1 MGVMRYQ
8 RGMSCYTVY
17 ACSCPF
23 RQPCRS
29 IFLGR
34 NTGTDRCFRCA
45 PRQLQSCA
53 KKTYLPTL
61 GVSSP
66 DHNKLHDH
74 LGHHHQHDG
83 ARHDMHRIR
92 RIDSCCQRLPDRDA
106 AHHADPVQSSD
117 LAIDRRL
124 ARELA
129 EKPSKQPGDPDAA
142 QYGACPDRRDGP
154 RDEDDRGDSTAHRQD
169 LSPEDDH
176 RRAREHLEEGSA
188 AEAADGE
195 REPERRCH
203 QVGLPLARVN
213 LPGMAEARHVR
224 GEEATRRHL
233 RADGAIEGEHCEH
246 GTGPSPP

>member
-1 MGVMRYQ
+1 MFWKYIL
-8 RGMSCYTVY
+8 
-17 ACSCPF
+17 ACTELSSLF
-23 RQPCRS
+23 RP
-29 IFLGR
+29 
-34 NTGTDRCFRCA
+34 NH
-45 PRQLQSCA
+45 
-53 KKTYLPTL
+53 K
-61 GVSSP
+61 
-66 DHNKLHDH
+66 KLHDY
-74 LGHHHQHDG
+74 LGHHHHDNCT
-83 ARHDMHRIR
+83 RHDMHRIR